1 MLLRETVIEL
11 QAGSVLDGRY
21 QIRRVVGKGA
31 TGVVLE
37 ADDRVTREL
46 VALKVFKP
54 EIATDERWQ
63 EIVGSELRH
72 ARLLQHPNV
81 CRFFDAG
88 EADGYRFLSLEYAS
102 GGSLRQQLREGSS
115 DRPMEERVVD
125 ARAVVNGLAAI
136 HRAGIIHR
144 DVKPDNVLR
153 MADGRLVVTDFG
165 LAVAPGQT
173 TFVSGYSGAVGT
185 PSYMAPEVALGGDAT
200 MASDVFSL
208 GVILHEIFFDR
219 RPAWDTTKRGRF
231 LRSPVDRSSSRVARA
246 MARVSADC
254 LEELAPRR
262 PRDAEEVRKRFE
274 RAVLGRAGSLLE
286 AVRTGKGALVLGVA
300 GAALAATVVFF
311 ASRPADDTVKAKIT
325 GTAADWR
332 RGARVVT
339 RREGR
344 LRCLYPGAD
353 GQTVRA
359 IWGKPPVPE
368 VIDLSTGAA
377 TPWPLAP
384 QLLARSCPEWTAD
397 GRLVAFSGGAGNADI
412 MISANADGSAARRLA
427 SGSGPRW
434 LPGGREIVFG
444 FGRRKVA
451 VSDLV
456 DVPQILPE
464 PPGPAAADELLFDL
478 AVSQQGGRVAALLRQ
493 LGTKRSAILTYRFPT
508 WNLESRI
515 EVGAVVTRVL
525 FPESS
530 NELSLIVEEPA
541 GSTIAALKPD
551 GDLVRQGQLTAST
564 LVDLVTTSSGRVFV
578 TEQRTVTAM
587 VRSPG
592 GQEREMLVAPDLGG
606 VSVSGDE
613 SQVVM
618 ERLLE
623 DGRWVIAHYDSRASR
638 LTQVTAGPHDRSPLI
653 LPGGREFI
661 FLERDEER
669 RVRACSLEQPTS
681 CRTVFQ
687 EPTAFELLG
696 VSPTGRQIAYVSI
709 HALQSRLRVI
719 RLPVGTTSDLGP
731 VSSFCRVRW
740 PSEER
745 LWSFQ
750 RSAEFTG
757 WTEMNIPGS
766 AVTGRREPGAALG
779 SDRCPVT
786 AAGGVL
792 RLVPRWET
800 SLYQLPI
807 VR

>member
-11 QAGSVLDGRY
+11 QPGSVLDSRY

-115 DRPMEERVVD
+115 DRPMEDRVAD

-219 RPAWDTTKRGRF
+219 RPTWDTTKRGRF
-231 LRSPVDRSSSRVARA
+231 LISPVEGSNSRVARA
-246 MARVSADC
+246 MARMCAEC

-262 PRDAEEVRKRFE
+262 PGNAEEVRKRFE
-274 RAVLGRAGSLLE
+274 RAVLGRTGSALE
-286 AVRTGKGALVLGVA
+286 ALRTGKGALVLGVV
-300 GAALAATVVFF
+300 GATLAATGVFV
-311 ASRPADDTVKAKIT
+311 ATRPVEGTVKARIT

-332 RGARVVT
+332 SGARVVA

-344 LRCLYPGAD
+344 LNCLYPGAD
-353 GQTVRA
+353 RHTVRA
-359 IWGKPPVPE
+359 IWGKPSVPE
-368 VIDLSTGAA
+368 VIDLSTGRAS
-377 TPWPLAP
+377 PWPLAP
-384 QLLARSCPEWTAD
+384 ELVARGCPDWTAD
-397 GRLVAFSGGAGNADI
+397 GRFVAFNGGPGNADI
-412 MISANADGSAARRLA
+412 MISANADGSAARRVA
-427 SGSGPRW
+427 SGFGPRW
-434 LPGGREIVFG
+434 LPGGRELVFE
-444 FGRRKVA
+444 FGRRRVA

-464 PPGPAAADELLFDL
+464 APGATATEEVLFNL
-478 AVSQQGGRVAALLRQ
+478 AVSHRGGRVAALFRQ
-493 LGTKRSAILTYRFPT
+493 PGTKRSAVLTYRFPS
-508 WNLESRI
+508 WDLEARI
-515 EVGAVVTRVL
+515 EVESDVSRVI
-525 FPESS
+525 FPGGSD
-530 NELSLIVEEPA
+530 ELSLVVEEPA
-541 GSTIAALKPD
+541 GSTLAVLKPD
-551 GDLVRQGQLTAST
+551 GDLVRRGQLTGST
-564 LVDLVTTSSGRVFV
+564 LVDLMPTSSGPVVV

-592 GQEREMLVAPDLGG
+592 GQQRALLVAPALGG
-606 VSVSGDE
+606 VSVSSDH

-623 DGRWVIAHYDSRASR
+623 DGRWVIAHYDGRASR
-638 LTQVTAGPHDRSPLI
+638 LTQLTAGPHDRSPLI
-653 LPGGREFI
+653 LPGGREFL
-661 FLERDEER
+661 FLERDEKR
-669 RVRACSLEQPTS
+669 RVRACSVEVPSS
-681 CRTVFQ
+681 CRTVF
-687 EPTAFELLG
+687 EETTAFTLLG
-696 VSPTGRQIAYVSI
+696 VSPTAQQIAYVSLQ
-709 HALQSRLRVI
+709 ALQSRLRVI
-719 RLPVGTTSDLGP
+719 TLPAGTTSDLGP
-731 VSSFCRVRW
+731 LSSFCQVRW

-745 LWSFQ
+745 LWSFE
-750 RSAEFTG
+750 RSADFTG

-766 AVTGRREPGAALG
+766 AATGRREPESVLG
-779 SDRCPVT
+779 PDRCPVP
-786 AAGGVL
+786 AADGVL

-800 SLYQLPI
+800 SLYQLLV